1 MKRRCVFF
9 DRDGVVNQSPG
20 SGYVLRPEDFHLNEG
35 IVDAICW
42 LKKRD
47 WLVILV
53 TSQKGVG
60 KGLMTSEDLAAIHR
74 KMQDELAETGVE
86 LDAIY
91 AHTGEPGCLHQPKP
105 DPEMILAAVERF
117 GIERHYSWLIGDSDR
132 DIEMGRAAGLAGTI
146 RIVSDKAVRTPAD
159 YTLESISSLI
169 PLFEKVL

>member
-1 MKRRCVFF
+1 MERRCVFF

-20 SGYVLRPEDFHLNEG
+20 PGYVLRPEDFHLSEG
-35 IVDAICW
+35 IADAIRW
-42 LKKRD
+42 LKERD

-74 KMQDELAETGVE
+74 KMQDELAGADAE

-91 AHTGEPGCLHQPKP
+91 AYTGEPDCTHQPKP
-105 DPEMILAAVERF
+105 NPEMILSAAESF
-117 GIERHYSWLIGDSDR
+117 GIDLRQSWLVGDADR

-146 RIVSDKAVRTPAD
+146 RIVSDKPVGIPAD
-159 YTLESISSLI
+159 HTLESISGLK
-169 PLFEKVL
+169 PLFERVL